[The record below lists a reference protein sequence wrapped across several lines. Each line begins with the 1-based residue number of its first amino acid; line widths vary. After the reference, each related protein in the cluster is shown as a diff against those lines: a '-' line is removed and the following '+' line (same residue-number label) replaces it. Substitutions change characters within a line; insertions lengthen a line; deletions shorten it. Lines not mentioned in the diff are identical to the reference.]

1 MLSIMWRQ
9 IPNFKL
15 EGNYLKLLFFICLA
29 LSISIIQNT
38 SGNNPQEATQLSE
51 PVYSYRI
58 VNAFPHDKTAFTQ
71 GLEFKDGFLYE
82 GTGQYGASSLR
93 KVQLETGAVLENYQL
108 PADYFGEGITIFDN
122 KIYQLTWRA
131 YTGFIYDKES
141 FLFLENFYYS
151 TEGWGLTNNGEA
163 FIMSDGT
170 ATLHFLD
177 RQTFEEVKQVEVQS
191 KDGPVKNLNELEY
204 IGGEIFANVLPTDRI
219 VRIDPETGMVTGWID
234 LSGILGNDANNP
246 EINILNGI
254 AYDSENK
261 RLFVTGK
268 YWPKLFEIELVP
280 LK

>member
-1 MLSIMWRQ
+1 MKDFLIEEWST
-9 IPNFKL
+9 
-15 EGNYLKLLFFICLA
+15 YLKILYIIFLILSASLL
-29 LSISIIQNT
+29 QTT
-38 SGNNPQEATQLSE
+38 SGNNPQEATQPSE

-58 VNAFPHDKTAFTQ
+58 VNTFPHDNTAFTQ

-93 KVQLETGAVLENYQL
+93 KVQLETGAVLENHQL
-108 PADYFGEGITIFDN
+108 PADYFGEGITIFDSR
-122 KIYQLTWRA
+122 IYQLTWRS

-151 TEGWGLTNNGEA
+151 TEGWGLTHDNQY

-177 RQTFEEVKQVEVQS
+177 PQTLEEVKQIEVQS

-204 IGGEIFANVLPTDRI
+204 IGGEIYANVLPTDRI
-219 VRIDPETGMVTGWID
+219 VRIDPETGIVTGWID
-234 LSGILGNDANNP
+234 LSGILGADKNNP
-246 EINILNGI
+246 QINILNGI

-280 LK
+280 QK